1 MSVFKNLILCGIL
14 VISLGMVNRS
24 PAQVPTYTIDPNF
37 NTGELFRDGSPVY
50 DFHVLED
57 GRYLVGGMFANH
69 VVSPIE
75 SFGMLFSN
83 GILDSNWGFPFETQ
97 VLKIIPQHDGYVYP
111 SIQGMNKILLNG
123 MAWSIANQEFW
134 SDYFV
139 GGTFNPYNVVRIW
152 DIHQMENGDLLLG
165 GAIANDTLLP
175 NELRGISRIHA
186 DGSHDPTFPVLN
198 ITPNNASGAVREIFP
213 APDGNWYVSG
223 SFTALNGHE
232 TNHVAK
238 LNSNFE
244 VDTTFVSPFMYD
256 GPVNYTEDII
266 LVDSQSRVWVSGY
279 NMRLLEN
286 PNDTI
291 QLCRLMPD
299 GTLDITFPLTN
310 LTSNYPDEWM
320 TWRPEHAVQAMEIE
334 AFPGNYIL
342 NGSFSHFNDT
352 LQPCIAVVNYNG
364 IIQHNFFQG
373 QGATEHKPYSNT
385 DDYIDPAVYMIEQ
398 LDNGDLLVGGAF
410 SVFMGQ
416 THHSVVKLKQGFVG
430 VEERDQKPEIKV
442 YPNPASDVL
451 NISGSDANI
460 KSGAIFSAL
469 GYKVDSF
476 ILKNG
481 KTQIDVQKLNPGI
494 YFVKVQLENGRT
506 AVGKFV
512 KVK

>member
-1 MSVFKNLILCGIL
+1 MSNLKTIIKQILLKFSGVFVLSIGI
-14 VISLGMVNRS
+14 
-24 PAQVPTYTIDPNF
+24 AQVPTYTIDPNF

-50 DFHVLED
+50 DFHVLDD
-57 GRYLVGGMFANH
+57 GRYLVAGAFEHYQSPVAGFAM
-69 VVSPIE
+69 I
-75 SFGMLFSN
+75 FSN
-83 GILDSNWGFPFETQ
+83 GAWDNSFLSWPIMPS
-97 VLKIIPQHDGYVYP
+97 KIIAQNDGYVFPY
-111 SIQGMNKILLNG
+111 IWAFDKLTLNG
-123 MAWSIANQEFW
+123 NSWGEAHGDFW
-134 SDYFV
+134 SEYNA
-139 GGTFNPYNVVRIW
+139 GGTANPYLVKRAW
-152 DIHQMENGDLLLG
+152 DIYQMDNGDLLIG
-165 GAIANDTLLP
+165 GAIVTDTLQPGLF
-175 NELRGISRIHA
+175 RGMTRIHA
-186 DGSHDPTFPVLN
+186 NGTIDPTFPVID
-198 ITPNNASGAVREIFP
+198 ITPNNASGAVRVIFP
-213 APDGNWYVSG
+213 APDDSWYVSG

-238 LNSNFE
+238 LNADFE

-266 LVDSQSRVWVSGY
+266 LVDDQSRIWVSGY
-279 NMRLLEN
+279 RMRLQEN

-299 GTLDITFPLTN
+299 GTLDTTFPLTK

-334 AFPGNYIL
+334 AYPGNYIL

-352 LQPCIAVVNYNG
+352 LQPCIAVVNYDG

-416 THHSVVKLKQGFVG
+416 THHSVVKLKQSFLG
-430 VEERDQKPEIKV
+430 VEERHEKPEIKV
-442 YPNPASDVL
+442 YPNPVLDVL
-451 NISGSDANI
+451 NISVPDANI

-469 GYKVDSF
+469 GYEVDSF
-476 ILKNG
+476 TLKDG
-481 KTQIDVQKLNPGI
+481 KVQIDIRKLNPGI
-494 YFVKVQLENGRT
+494 YFVQVESENGEM

-512 KVK
+512 KAK